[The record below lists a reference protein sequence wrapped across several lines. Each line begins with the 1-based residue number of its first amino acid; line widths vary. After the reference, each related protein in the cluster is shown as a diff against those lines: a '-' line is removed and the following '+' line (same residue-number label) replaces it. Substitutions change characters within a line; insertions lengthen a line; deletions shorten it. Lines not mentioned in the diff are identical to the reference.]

1 MNSGFSYDPSMG
13 VLNSIDTSALV
24 TEPNQTAL
32 WALFVSQ
39 GGSLYR
45 APVTSPAESPQA
57 ASATGLLPGSFA
69 SVNLATGVMS
79 PGVPYFFAAFTSMTW
94 PSPRIRSPSHP
105 PYCCPS
111 AVWWLRSR
119 HAVARQEAR

>member
-1 MNSGFSYDPSMG
+1 MG

-24 TEPNQTAL
+24 TAPNQTAL

-57 ASATGLLPGSFA
+57 ASATGLLPGNFA
-69 SVNLATGVMS
+69 SVNLATGVIS

-94 PSPRIRSPSHP
+94 PSPRIRSRSHP